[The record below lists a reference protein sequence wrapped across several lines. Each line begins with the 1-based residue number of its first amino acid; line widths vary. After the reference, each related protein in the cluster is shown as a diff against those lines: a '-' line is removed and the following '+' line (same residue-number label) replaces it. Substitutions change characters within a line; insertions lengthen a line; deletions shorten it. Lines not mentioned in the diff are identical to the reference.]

1 MRISHD
7 SHRVV
12 NPGRFAGARTKA
24 AKMTGRAGGAGG
36 RGGPGGSDYRGPV
49 PIPDHVAALRAAV
62 GHDLL
67 WLTGVTAI
75 VLDSRDGVDHLLL
88 GRRAD
93 NGRWAAVYGILE
105 PGEQPA
111 IAAAREVAEETG
123 VRCDILGL
131 ASVVSAREPVTYPN
145 GDRAQYLDLCFLCT
159 PTPGAHVDL
168 DAETH
173 VADDEST
180 AVGWFPL
187 DALPEPLAPSTRERL
202 DLALAF
208 RADPSAGPYF
218 ERP

>member
-1 MRISHD
+1 MD
-7 SHRVV
+7 
-12 NPGRFAGARTKA
+12 
-24 AKMTGRAGGAGG
+24 
-36 RGGPGGSDYRGPV
+36 PV
-49 PIPDHVAALRAAV
+49 PIPDFVAHLRAHV

-75 VLDSRDGVDHLLL
+75 VLDTRDGVDHLLL

-111 IAAAREVAEETG
+111 IAAAREVLEETG
-123 VRCDILGL
+123 VRCDVLGL
-131 ASVVSAREPVTYPN
+131 ASVVSGSRAVTYPN
-145 GDRAQYLDLCFLCT
+145 GDATQYLDLCFLCA
-159 PTPGAHVDL
+159 PTPGAHTDL

-180 AVGWFPL
+180 DVGWFPL

-202 DLALAF
+202 ERALRF
-208 RADPSAGPYF
+208 RADPTAGPYF